1 MTDAAV
7 CDERLSQATQASG
20 GAERILYPIAGKLAF
35 SAPSPSVRHAFVS
48 RRQPTFSRRS

>member
-7 CDERLSQATQASG
+7 CDERLSQATQASR

-35 SAPSPSVRHAFVS
+35 STPSQSVRHAFVS
-48 RRQPTFSRRS
+48 RRQPTFSRCS